1 MRIRVTTRADL
12 FEKRKQQHIER
23 GYRIEDKRPIPVNGF
38 CSFIAVTELPASA
51 GLTELVAQAFN
62 GNHGGR
68 RGFVRHAMSLRARF
82 RFDGKCS
89 LHPRYD
95 PAREGRPQREKCE
108 GCESLYVINLYTR
121 IGKKRAED
129 SNCIVARVSRG
140 REEQPATND
149 ASQGSETELD

>member
-1 MRIRVTTRADL
+1 
-12 FEKRKQQHIER
+12 
-23 GYRIEDKRPIPVNGF
+23 
-38 CSFIAVTELPASA
+38 
-51 GLTELVAQAFN
+51 
-62 GNHGGR
+62 
-68 RGFVRHAMSLRARF
+68 MSLRARF

-108 GCESLYVINLYTR
+108 GCESLYVIYLYNR